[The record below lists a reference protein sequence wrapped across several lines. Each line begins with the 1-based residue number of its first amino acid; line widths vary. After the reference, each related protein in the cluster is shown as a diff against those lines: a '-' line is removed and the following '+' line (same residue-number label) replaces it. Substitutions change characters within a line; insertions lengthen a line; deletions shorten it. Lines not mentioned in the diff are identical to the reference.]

1 MNTTIESA
9 TGDTFQLNE
18 NGYANLLGMNVKISD
33 IIGDK
38 IVDQFMATITPDQMA
53 EISKVLFHEVFEE
66 VERTEYEGETVKRV
80 KSVKFKDKDYD
91 RWNHTKETEIYT
103 VAKATLRQK
112 YSQMIEEKVAEY
124 INSDE
129 YKEKAAKVA
138 KAIIDYALEDYKN
151 DVIKELHR
159 KLVTGVVTPRNA
171 DEVLSE
177 TILEEAQSV
186 VNQHQSMFHNN
197 PNNYY

>member
-1 MNTTIESA
+1 MSNTIEKA
-9 TGDTFQLNE
+9 TGTFQLNE

-38 IVDQFMATITPDQMA
+38 IVDQFMATIAPDQMA

-66 VERTEYEGETVKRV
+66 VERIEYEGETVKRV

-91 RWNHTKETEIYT
+91 RWGHISETTIYT
-103 VAKATLRQK
+103 VAKATLREK
-112 YSQMIEEKVAEY
+112 YSQIIEKKVAEY

-129 YKEKAAKVA
+129 YKEKAAKIA

-159 KLVTGVVTPRNA
+159 KLVTGVVTPKNA
-171 DEVLSE
+171 DEVLSQ

-186 VNQHQSMFHNN
+186 VNQHQSAFHSDS
-197 PNNYY
+197 NNYY

>member
-1 MNTTIESA
+1 MSNTIEKA
-9 TGDTFQLNE
+9 TDTFQLNE

-38 IVDQFMATITPDQMA
+38 IVDQFMATITPDQMS

-66 VERTEYEGETVKRV
+66 VERIEYEGENVKRV
-80 KSVKFKDKDYD
+80 KTVKFKKNDYD
-91 RWNHTKETEIYT
+91 RWNHSSETAIYT
-103 VAKATLRQK
+103 VAKATLREK

-129 YKEKAAKVA
+129 YKEKAAKIA

-171 DEVLSE
+171 DEVLNE

-186 VNQHQSMFHNN
+186 VNQHQLSFHNDSN
-197 PNNYY
+197 NNYY

>member
-1 MNTTIESA
+1 MSNTIEKA
-9 TGDTFQLNE
+9 TDTFQLNE

-38 IVDQFMATITPDQMA
+38 IVDQFMATITPDQMS

-66 VERTEYEGETVKRV
+66 VERIEYEGEKV
-80 KSVKFKDKDYD
+80 KSVKTVKFKKNDYN
-91 RWNHTKETEIYT
+91 RWNHSSETAIYT
-103 VAKATLRQK
+103 VAKATLREK
-112 YSQMIEEKVAEY
+112 YSKMIEEKVAEY

-129 YKEKAAKVA
+129 YKEKAAKIA

-171 DEVLSE
+171 DEVLNE

-186 VNQHQSMFHNN
+186 VAQHQLSFHND
-197 PNNYY
+197 PNNNY